1 MKKIAI
7 QGTKGSFHD
16 IAAHQ
21 FFEGEPIELIC
32 CKTFEQ
38 VFEAI
43 QQDATVMGLVAIE
56 NTIAGSLLH
65 NYELLRSSGVVVVGE
80 HKLHIKHSIC
90 CLADDDWNSIH
101 EVHSHPVALAQCRK
115 FLDLHSEFKAV
126 VSEDTAGSAEEIAL
140 RDKHGWAAICSDYAA
155 QLYGLKVL
163 QEDIHDNKHNYTRFL
178 VLSHSLQAPSM
189 LPNIQIDKA
198 SLMKKEALVR
208 YSPFL
213 AFMTSISLR
222 FSHFRLL
229 VASGNICSMSM
240 LCLQTQR
247 DIARV

>member
-1 MKKIAI
+1 MRKIAI

-90 CLADDDWNSIH
+90 CLADVASFLTYIPNSKQSCQKIQ
-101 EVHSHPVALAQCRK
+101 LAVQK
-115 FLDLHSEFKAV
+115 
-126 VSEDTAGSAEEIAL
+126 
-140 RDKHGWAAICSDYAA
+140 
-155 QLYGLKVL
+155 
-163 QEDIHDNKHNYTRFL
+163 
-178 VLSHSLQAPSM
+178 
-189 LPNIQIDKA
+189 
-198 SLMKKEALVR
+198 
-208 YSPFL
+208 
-213 AFMTSISLR
+213 
-222 FSHFRLL
+222 RLL
-229 VASGNICSMSM
+229 YVTNTVGLPSVLTM
-240 LCLQTQR
+240 QR
-247 DIARV
+247 SYMG

>member
-101 EVHSHPVALAQCRK
+101 EVHSHPVALAQ
-115 FLDLHSEFKAV
+115 
-126 VSEDTAGSAEEIAL
+126 
-140 RDKHGWAAICSDYAA
+140 
-155 QLYGLKVL
+155 
-163 QEDIHDNKHNYTRFL
+163 
-178 VLSHSLQAPSM
+178 
-189 LPNIQIDKA
+189 
-198 SLMKKEALVR
+198 
-208 YSPFL
+208 
-213 AFMTSISLR
+213 
-222 FSHFRLL
+222 
-229 VASGNICSMSM
+229 
-240 LCLQTQR
+240 
-247 DIARV
+247 